1 MRCSARQTVLS
12 LRIWGHK
19 KVKVLKQLLHT
30 EGVDKRARPERVE
43 RVERIERAKRVLDT
57 GFNYLM
63 LSDVHLGSD
72 IVPHL
77 RPWAT
82 TSWLMQ
88 EAEVDA
94 QLISLIEHYR
104 TECDPERP
112 WRLVIAGDFLDLV
125 GVSIKPDMEST
136 ATPLTAE
143 EHLHGLGSAAD
154 HVVHKMRAIAA
165 RHPGVF
171 RSLMRFL
178 AAGHSL
184 VIVRGNHD
192 VELHWRAAQ
201 RALIDAIVN
210 HAAAEC
216 RTELASRI
224 EICPWFFAVDGLL
237 YVEHGHEFDA
247 MCSYG
252 DPLMPTCARDSR
264 RIRSTPFSVL
274 LRNVARP
281 TRGLSTASYG
291 YVGMSAYITLLMNL
305 GFGGSAR
312 IAVRYARASHR
323 LVSETFAQA
332 VDRGLGRMN
341 TTRVRLKRFA
351 SRAGV
356 SEEHLAKLRGL
367 YVQPAAKSLMYV
379 LRSLYLDRVF
389 CMLLALAWVAGASL
403 IARFGGMLAGG
414 LFAIPAALLSIYAC
428 VGSGTNTVPSARMQH
443 GAAHIAPLFH
453 ARWVVMGH
461 THAPV
466 FTEVAQGASYVN
478 LGSWGQDDPPDERT
492 EGHKSSCTFLVIQHH
507 EGDYRAELLRWDE
520 VRRTVNR
527 TVQNAA

>member
-1 MRCSARQTVLS
+1 MSS
-12 LRIWGHK
+12 
-19 KVKVLKQLLHT
+19 
-30 EGVDKRARPERVE
+30 
-43 RVERIERAKRVLDT
+43 DT
-57 GFNYLM
+57 TQPAPTDAGFNYLM

-88 EAEVDA
+88 AAEVDA
-94 QLISLIEHYR
+94 QLISLIDHYR
-104 TECDPERP
+104 DERDPLRP
-112 WRLVIAGDFLDLV
+112 WKLVIAGDFLDLV
-125 GVSIKPDMEST
+125 GVSIKPALAVMQ
-136 ATPLTAE
+136 TPLTAE

-154 HVVHKMRAIAA
+154 HVVHKMHAIAA
-165 RHPGVF
+165 RHAGVF
-171 RSLMRFL
+171 RALSRFL
-178 AAGHSL
+178 EAGHAI
-184 VIVRGNHD
+184 VVVRGNHD

-201 RALIDAIVN
+201 RALVQAIVG
-210 HAAAEC
+210 HAAPEAQQ
-216 RTELASRI
+216 ELAARI

-291 YVGMSAYITLLMNL
+291 YASMSAYLTLLLNL
-305 GFGGSAR
+305 GVGGTAR
-312 IAVRYARASHR
+312 IAVRYARASQR
-323 LVSETFAQA
+323 LISEYFAQT

-341 TTRVRLKRFA
+341 SAGVRLRRFA
-351 SRAGV
+351 ARAGV
-356 SEEHLAKLRGL
+356 SEEHLAKLRAL
-367 YVQPAAKSLMYV
+367 YVQPAAKSLSYV

-389 CMLLALAWVAGASL
+389 CLVFCLAFVASAALAASYGGFLAGALCSIPAGL
-403 IARFGGMLAGG
+403 LGGYAYVGRGSNTSPSACMEHGASQIAR
-414 LFAIPAALLSIYAC
+414 LF
-428 VGSGTNTVPSARMQH
+428 R
-443 GAAHIAPLFH
+443 

-466 FTEVAQGASYVN
+466 FTEVGEGASYVN

-492 EGHKSSCTFLVIQHH
+492 ARHTSSCTYLVLRH
-507 EGDYRAELLRWDE
+507 EASDYRAELLHWAEAPCRVGE
-520 VRRTVNR
+520 SLP
-527 TVQNAA
+527 NAA

>member
-1 MRCSARQTVLS
+1 MRS
-12 LRIWGHK
+12 LPSPPK
-19 KVKVLKQLLHT
+19 S
-30 EGVDKRARPERVE
+30 GVAERPRSGRGERV
-43 RVERIERAKRVLDT
+43 VDT
-57 GFNYLM
+57 GENYLM

-94 QLISLIEHYR
+94 QLTSLIDHYR
-104 TECDPERP
+104 DARDAERP

-125 GVSIKPDMEST
+125 GVSLT
-136 ATPLTAE
+136 ANVAGMRTPPTAE

-154 HVVHKMRAIAA
+154 HVVHKVHAIAA

-171 RSLMRFL
+171 RALSRFL
-178 AAGHSL
+178 EAGHAI

-201 RALIDAIVN
+201 RALIEAIVA
-210 HAAAEC
+210 HAPEEARARLAAK
-216 RTELASRI
+216 I
-224 EICPWFFAVDGLL
+224 QICPWFFAVDGLL

-291 YVGMSAYITLLMNL
+291 YVGMGAYLTLLRNL
-305 GFGGSAR
+305 GFKGSAH

-323 LVSETFAQA
+323 LVSECFAQA
-332 VDRGLGRMN
+332 VDRGLGRIN
-341 TTRVRLKRFA
+341 TTRVRLRHFA
-351 SRAGV
+351 ARMGV
-356 SEEHLAKLRGL
+356 SEELLSMLRAL
-367 YVQPAAKSLMYV
+367 YVQPAAKSLSYV

-389 CMLLALAWVAGASL
+389 CLLMALAFFAAAGLAMSY
-403 IARFGGMLAGG
+403 GGMLATVLFSIPGSVLGG
-414 LFAIPAALLSIYAC
+414 YAC
-428 VGSGTNTVPSARMQH
+428 VGSGSNTVPSARMQQ
-443 GAAHIAPLFH
+443 GAAHIAKLFR

-466 FTEVAQGASYVN
+466 FTEVAEGASYVN

-492 EGHKSSCTFLVIQHH
+492 QGHESSRTFLVIRHRD
-507 EGDYRAELLRWDE
+507 GDYHAELLHWKAKE
-520 VRRTVNR
+520 SAPIQ